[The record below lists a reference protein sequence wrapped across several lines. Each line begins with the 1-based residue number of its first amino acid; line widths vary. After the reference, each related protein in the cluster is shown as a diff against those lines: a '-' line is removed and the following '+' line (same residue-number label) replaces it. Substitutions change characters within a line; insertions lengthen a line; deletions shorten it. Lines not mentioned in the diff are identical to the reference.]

1 MKQHFE
7 KVDADVIG
15 LSEVDTKS
23 DSQVEAHLG
32 LLAMMKGLG
41 YANQIFEKANHKTA
55 SAVFYKKDKF
65 NCLQAEQK
73 AFKPGGSQFFMYCV
87 LCLKSDDSFKFVFG
101 ETHLVAKPPKM

>member
-23 DSQVEAHLG
+23 DSQAEAHLG
-32 LLAMMKGLG
+32 LLAVMADLG
-41 YANQIFEKANHKTA
+41 YANQLFEKSNHKTA

-65 NCLQAEQK
+65 NCLHAEQK
-73 AFKPGGSQFFMYCV
+73 VFKAGS
-87 LCLKSDDSFKFVFG
+87 S
-101 ETHLVAKPPKM
+101 